1 MNLAD
6 SIFVHFMEIESIVK
20 EGWAVKE
27 SGQAVLGQ
35 TNWRRRWCRLV
46 RGPHGTSWSYY
57 RWFSIDIISKFL
69 VFFGTFV
76 DGGKNISLNEYL
88 MQVKCFYLYDHGL

>member
-1 MNLAD
+1 
-6 SIFVHFMEIESIVK
+6 METECVVK

-35 TNWRRRWCRLV
+35 TNWRRRWCRLE

-57 RWFSIDIISKFL
+57 RWFDIIIL
-69 VFFGTFV
+69 LFFGTFV
-76 DGGKNISLNEYL
+76 NGGKNISFNT
-88 MQVKCFYLYDHGL
+88 